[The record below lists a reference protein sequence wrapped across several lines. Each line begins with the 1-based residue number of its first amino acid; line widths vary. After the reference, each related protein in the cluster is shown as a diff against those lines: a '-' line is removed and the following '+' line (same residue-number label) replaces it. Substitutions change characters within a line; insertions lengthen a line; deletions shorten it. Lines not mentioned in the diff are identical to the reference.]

1 MTPMQVLGAL
11 LIVTVCPVLG
21 GLPLIRWLTYL
32 CTRKDLTRLGT
43 GNVSVSAAFYHAGTL
58 SGVLAVLIEAGKGI
72 AAVMLA
78 RSYFPTH
85 PTWEVIALMALVMG
99 RYWVGRGAGTT
110 NVTWGYVVH
119 DWLAALLVL
128 LVSGI
133 SFTIFR
139 EKRQGRLVVL
149 VLLPVFAGLL
159 HPSERDRIIA
169 TLLLSLLIAWIYHK
183 MPDDLDLSPDHAQ
196 QGSKTM
202 FRFFRGDRAVRP
214 LAQAQDAKQY
224 GAKVSTLCQLQRWGY
239 PVPQGWVLPPGDDPS
254 PFIDA
259 LNPSSDRPFIVRSSA
274 IGEDSE
280 TASAAGQY
288 ESIANVTSKALLEQ
302 AIARC
307 QTSYNNPAAV
317 QYRRD
322 RGIRDAAMTVLI
334 QEQVSGAFSGVAFSR
349 DPVTRQGDAVVIEA
363 LPGGAAQVV
372 SGQTTPEAYRVWIS
386 DIDMATAAAQR
397 DQAQPS
403 WWLPDAIAFP
413 MEGEGNVPQSLVQQV
428 AYLVRQIE
436 AQYHGIPQDVEW
448 SYDGKQLWVLQ
459 SRPITTLLPIWTRK
473 IAAEVI
479 PGWIRPLTWSI
490 NRPLTCGVWGEIFTI
505 VLGDRTRGLDFNET
519 ATLHHSSA
527 YFNASLLG
535 QIFLR
540 MGLPPESL
548 EFLTRGTPFSK
559 PPIASTLRNLP
570 GLLRLLGRELR
581 LVRDFRQDQQTL
593 FTSTLQQLQEP
604 ADARSPDAILSR
616 IEKILHAL
624 RRATYYSILAPLSF
638 ALRKAIL
645 NVDDHELDNRSLP
658 EIASLRSLQ
667 ALAQSCRPLIN
678 HLYTNQIQDSSS
690 ALFASLGE
698 TSDGQ
703 AVLDQFNQF
712 LQEYGYLSQ
721 VATDIAVPRWKDG
734 PQPVRDQFLQFLGQP
749 STIPTPPPEKQS
761 WQAQQVQ
768 ARLDLKGKVTEVYS
782 RLLAE
787 LRWSFIALELYWLEQ
802 GNVQEPGDLFFLTYP
817 EICQHLQNPETLTTE
832 QLHTLIAE
840 RRSLFQRDQA
850 QKAVSWLVY
859 GNDPPKM
866 MRSLTLPNAQQLR
879 GIAAS
884 PGYIEGTVKILSDLE
899 PGLSIDRTTILV
911 VPYTDSGWSP
921 LLARAGGIIT
931 EVGGRLSH
939 GAILAREYGIPA
951 VMNVQNAMQ
960 WLKDGQ
966 RIGLDGETG
975 TIQVLES

>member
-1 MTPMQVLGAL
+1 MQVLGAL
-11 LIVTVCPVLG
+11 LIVTVCPLLG

-43 GNVSVSAAFYHAGTL
+43 GNVSVSAAFYHAGTV
-58 SGVLAVLIEAGKGI
+58 SGVMAVLVEAGKGI
-72 AAVMLA
+72 AAVLLA
-78 RSYFPTH
+78 RSFFPTD
-85 PTWEVIALMALVMG
+85 PTWELIALMALVMG

-128 LVSGI
+128 IVSSI

-149 VLLPVFAGLL
+149 ILLPVFAGLL
-159 HPSERDRIIA
+159 HPSESDRVVA

-183 MPDDLDLSPDHAQ
+183 MPDDLDLSPNQAQ
-196 QGSKTM
+196 PGSKTM

-214 LAQAQDAKQY
+214 LVEAQDTEKY
-224 GAKVSTLCQLQRWGY
+224 GAKVATLSQLQRWGY

-254 PFIDA
+254 PFIE
-259 LNPSSDRPFIVRSSA
+259 LLKPSSDRPLIVRSSA

-288 ESIANVTSKALLEQ
+288 ESIADVTSTALLEQ
-302 AIARC
+302 AISRC

-334 QEQVSGAFSGVAFSR
+334 QEQVKGAFSGVAFSR
-349 DPVTRQGDAVVIEA
+349 DPITRQGDAVVIEA

-372 SGQTTPEAYRVWIS
+372 SGQITPESYQVWIS
-386 DIDMATAAAQR
+386 EADMAAATEAR
-397 DQAQPS
+397 NDEPKPV
-403 WWLPDAIAFP
+403 WWLPDAIVLP
-413 MEGEGNVPQSLVQQV
+413 MEGDGDVPQRLVQQV
-428 AYLVRQIE
+428 AYLVRQLE

-448 SYDGKQLWVLQ
+448 SYDGQQLWVLQ

-490 NRPLTCGVWGEIFTI
+490 NRPLTCGVWGEIFSV
-505 VLGDRTRGLDFNET
+505 VLGDRARGLDFSET

-559 PPIASTLRNLP
+559 PPIASTLRNVP
-570 GLLRLLGRELR
+570 GLLRLVGREFS
-581 LVRDFRQDQQTL
+581 LVRDFEHDQQTL
-593 FTSTLQQLQEP
+593 FAPELQRLQKP
-604 ADARSPDAILSR
+604 TDARSPDAVLGR
-616 IEKILHAL
+616 IEGILHAL

-638 ALRKAIL
+638 ALRKTIL
-645 NVDDHELDNRSLP
+645 KVDDGDLDNSCLP
-658 EIASLRSLQ
+658 EISSLRSLQ
-667 ALAQSCRPLIN
+667 ALAQSCRPLVSKVYID
-678 HLYTNQIQDSSS
+678 QIQDSSS

-703 AVLDQFNQF
+703 AVLAQFNQF

-721 VATDIAVPRWKDG
+721 VATDIAVPRWKEG

-749 STIPTPPPEKQS
+749 TTIKSTPPPVNTS

-768 ARLDLKGKVTEVYS
+768 ARLDLKGQVTEVYS

-787 LRWSFIALELYWLEQ
+787 LRWSFLALELYWLEQ
-802 GNVQEPGDLFFLTYP
+802 GHLEEPGDIFFLTYP
-817 EICQHLQNPETLTTE
+817 EISQRLQNPDKLTSA
-832 QLHTLIAE
+832 QIQALVAE
-840 RRSLFQRDQA
+840 RRSRFQQDQE
-850 QKAVSWLVY
+850 QKAVLWLVY
-859 GNDPPKM
+859 GNDPPKA
-866 MRSLTLPNAQQLR
+866 MRSPNRPNAQQLR

-884 PGYIEGTVKILSDLE
+884 PGYIEGTVKVLSDLE
-899 PGLSIDRTTILV
+899 TGVSIDRSIILV

-921 LLARAGGIIT
+921 LLSRAGGIIA
-931 EVGGRLSH
+931 EAGGRLSH

-960 WLKDGQ
+960 WLRDGQ